1 MLRPSFIIHLNGFIP
16 SFEVNV
22 FYKKFWALSSIFL
35 QELEWQQ
42 DISGCLFCEIKK
54 KKKKQN
60 VEACF
65 LGEVLHIGWW

>member
-22 FYKKFWALSSIFL
+22 FYKKVLNSQQYFL

-42 DISGCLFCEIKK
+42 DISSWLFCEIKK
-54 KKKKQN
+54 K
-60 VEACF
+60 
-65 LGEVLHIGWW
+65 